1 MFNVRGAAFPSFA
14 SEEVRIVA
22 NLNWPGSLLAG
33 SPEAGATWRLGPVRL
48 GYIDYLNCLPVYYGI
63 EQGIIDLPVA
73 IKKGPPAQLNQLF
86 IQGALDIT
94 PISSIEYARHAEET
108 VILPNLSIAANG
120 RVTSVLIFSK
130 VPLSELDGRPFA
142 LTSHSATS
150 VVLTKIIMQEK
161 YGVKPQYF
169 AAPPDPVQMLT
180 DADACLI
187 IGDNALLAAYD
198 SHLRQLFPTL
208 QITDLGQAFKDL
220 TGQIM
225 VFALWV
231 IRREFAER
239 NPDGVKLVANLLRT
253 SQDYAME
260 HMPELVE
267 EALRRRH
274 LPQAAVE
281 DHFRQIRHHF
291 TPEYKKGLET
301 YYRLAY
307 KVGEIPAVPELHVW
321 GE

>member
-1 MFNVRGAAFPSFA
+1 M
-14 SEEVRIVA
+14 A
-22 NLNWPGSLLAG
+22 NLNWPGTALAG

-48 GYIDYLNCLPVYYGI
+48 GYIEYLNCLPVYYGI

-86 IQGALDIT
+86 LQGALDIT
-94 PISSIEYARHAEET
+94 PISSIEYARHAADT
-108 VILPNLSIAANG
+108 VILPDLSISADG
-120 RVTSVLIFSK
+120 RVTSVLLFSK
-130 VPLSELDGRPFA
+130 VPLSELDGRPVA

-150 VVLTKIIMQEK
+150 VVLTKIILQER
-161 YGVKPQYF
+161 YGVKPAYYP
-169 AAPPDPVQMLT
+169 AHPDAYSMLAE
-180 DADACLI
+180 ADACLI

-198 SHLRQLFPTL
+198 PHLKEVFPTL
-208 QITDLGQAFKDL
+208 QIVDLGAAFKEL

-225 VFALWV
+225 CFALWV

-239 NPDGVKLVANLLRT
+239 NPDGVKLVARLFRA

-267 EALRRRH
+267 EALRRRN
-274 LPQAAVE
+274 LPRAAVE

-291 TPEYKKGLET
+291 TAPYKKGLQT
-301 YYRLAY
+301 YFELAH
-307 KVGEIPAVPELHVW
+307 KIGEIPAVPELHVW
-321 GE
+321 GEQ

>member
-1 MFNVRGAAFPSFA
+1 MAHS
-14 SEEVRIVA
+14 
-22 NLNWPGSLLAG
+22 NWPGTLLAD

-48 GYIDYLNCLPVYYGI
+48 GYIEYLNCLPVYYGI

-73 IKKGPPAQLNQLF
+73 VKKGPPAELNKLF

-94 PISSIEYARHAEET
+94 PISSIEYARHAADT
-108 VILPNLSIAANG
+108 VILPNLSISADG

-130 VPLSELDGRPFA
+130 VPLEELDGRPFA
-142 LTSHSATS
+142 LTNHSATS
-150 VVLTKIIMQEK
+150 VVLTKIIMQER
-161 YGVKPQYF
+161 YGVKPAYY

-180 DADACLI
+180 EADACLI

-198 SHLRQLFPTL
+198 SHLKALFPTL
-208 QITDLGQAFKDL
+208 RIVDLGEAFKEL

-225 VFALWV
+225 CFALWV

-239 NPDGVKLVANLLRT
+239 NPDGVRLVAKLFRT

-267 EALRRRH
+267 EALRRRN
-274 LPQAAVE
+274 LPRAAVE
-281 DHFRQIRHHF
+281 EHFHHIRHYF
-291 TPEYKKGLET
+291 TEPYKEGLRT
-301 YYRLAY
+301 YYKLAH
-307 KVGEIPAVPELHVW
+307 KIGEIPAVPSLQVW